1 MADYSISID
10 AAGSAKNNERDRSI
24 SGLFSYTGGTY
35 KTISRLSRR
44 GGIWC
49 NCGGTSQSVTL
60 AVYDQLITGTTVIKT
75 SDTVTCKCY
84 GTGPSAD
91 NYAQTTFLN
100 WTQAESN
107 AATAAWAAGTLI
119 VRRFVTIKAYTSS
132 NHGSPVFR
140 DGYYSDVIAIQ
151 GSTVPFTQY
160 RPEIVTF
167 DVFRSDNGATENPE
181 STSVYAKIRLRM
193 NDSTGLADSPKLRV
207 YYAQDTDPDTASS
220 YLDIGSAFGLSAG
233 NLNTDKVVKL
243 TGTWSN
249 GADYYFLL
257 YFSAGYEVADG
268 RLDMAPRATIPIYIS
283 ENNNGV
289 SIGQYSSATKDVP
302 KFESR
307 WPAYLYGGIARIGDG
322 WTTLNPATGSTPADY
337 GGGVLRCRAME
348 KLRVVDGSILVKPG
362 SSIVVLATLPG
373 GYTPGKSV
381 FSMNACSGAR
391 LARIAVGGTGD
402 TYAGKLCLEWVKNL
416 SDGSNYTSAAIW
428 VQCSI
433 NYWVD

>member
-24 SGLFSYTGGTY
+24 NSLFPYTGGTY
-35 KTISRLSRR
+35 KTISLLTRR

-60 AVYDQLITGTTVIKT
+60 AVYDQLLNGATVIKT

-84 GTGPSAD
+84 GSGPSAD
-91 NYAQTTFLN
+91 NYAQTTFSN

-132 NHGSPVFR
+132 KHGSPVFR
-140 DGYYSDVIAIQ
+140 DGYYSDVIAVQ

-160 RPEIVTF
+160 RPVIALF
-167 DVFRSDNGATENPE
+167 DVFRSDDGAAENPE
-181 STSVYAKIRLRM
+181 STSVYAKIRLKM

-220 YLDIGSAFGLSAG
+220 YLDIGSTFGLSAG

-268 RLDMAPRATIPIYIS
+268 RLDMAPRAAIPIYIS
-283 ENNNGV
+283 ENNRGV
-289 SIGQYSSATKDVP
+289 SIGQYSTATQDAP

-307 WPAYLYGGIARIGDG
+307 WPAYLYGGIAQIGDG
-322 WTTLNPATGSTPADY
+322 SQNVFEVMGVQAGSVEGSTSTSGKTVDYDVVFNKAYAAAPVVVIGMQLGGDLATSYYAGRLSCALISVSATGFT
-337 GGGVLRCRAME
+337 VR
-348 KLRVVDGSILVKPG
+348 
-362 SSIVVLATLPG
+362 
-373 GYTPGKSV
+373 
-381 FSMNACSGAR
+381 
-391 LARIAVGGTGD
+391 
-402 TYAGKLCLEWVKNL
+402 TY
-416 SDGSNYTSAAIW
+416 NYTASSMAAKIGFTW
-428 VQCSI
+428 AAFGRTA
-433 NYWVD
+433 

>member
-24 SGLFSYTGGTY
+24 NSLFPYTGGTY
-35 KTISRLSRR
+35 KTISLLTRR

-60 AVYDQLITGTTVIKT
+60 AVYDQLLNGATVIKT

-84 GTGPSAD
+84 GSGPSAD
-91 NYAQTTFLN
+91 NYAQTTFSN

-140 DGYYSDVIAIQ
+140 DGYYSDVIAVQ

-160 RPEIVTF
+160 RPVIALF
-167 DVFRSDNGATENPE
+167 DVFRSDDGAAENPE
-181 STSVYAKIRLRM
+181 STSVYAKIRLKM

-220 YLDIGSAFGLSAG
+220 YLDIGSTFGLSAG

-268 RLDMAPRATIPIYIS
+268 RLDMAPRAAIPIYIS
-283 ENNNGV
+283 ENNRGV
-289 SIGQYSSATKDVP
+289 SIGQYSTATQDAP

-307 WPAYLYGGIARIGDG
+307 WPAYLYGGIAQIGDG
-322 WTTLNPATGSTPADY
+322 SQNVFEVMGVQAGSVEGSTSTSGKTVDYDVVFNKAYAAAPVVVIGMQLGGDLATSYYAGRLSCALISVSATGFT
-337 GGGVLRCRAME
+337 VR
-348 KLRVVDGSILVKPG
+348 
-362 SSIVVLATLPG
+362 
-373 GYTPGKSV
+373 
-381 FSMNACSGAR
+381 
-391 LARIAVGGTGD
+391 
-402 TYAGKLCLEWVKNL
+402 TY
-416 SDGSNYTSAAIW
+416 NYTASSMAAKIGFTW
-428 VQCSI
+428 AAFGRTA
-433 NYWVD
+433 

>member
-24 SGLFSYTGGTY
+24 SDLFSYTGGTY

-49 NCGGTSQSVTL
+49 SCGGTSQSVTL
-60 AVYDQLITGTTVIKT
+60 AVYDQLLDGATVIKT
-75 SDTVTCKCY
+75 SDTATCKCY
-84 GTGPSAD
+84 GTGPSSD
-91 NYAQTTFLN
+91 NYAQTTFSN

-132 NHGSPVFR
+132 KHGSPVFR

-160 RPEIVTF
+160 RPVIALF
-167 DVFRSDNGATENPE
+167 DVFRSDDGATENPE
-181 STSVYAKIRLRM
+181 STSVYAKIRLMM
-193 NDSTGLADSPKLRV
+193 NDSTGLSDSPRLRV

-243 TGTWSN
+243 SGTWSN
-249 GADYYFLL
+249 GADFFFLL

-268 RLDMAPRATIPIYIS
+268 RLDMAPRAAIPIYIS
-283 ENNNGV
+283 ETNNGV
-289 SIGQYSSATKDVP
+289 SIGQYSSATRDTP

-307 WPAYLYGGIARIGDG
+307 WPAYLYGGIAQIGDG
-322 WTTLNPATGSTPADY
+322 SQNAFEVMGIQTGSSATQSVASSGTATVTVTFPKPYSAAPVVVANIVSTSTSYYLGRCNVAIQSVDATGFT
-337 GGGVLRCRAME
+337 
-348 KLRVVDGSILVKPG
+348 
-362 SSIVVLATLPG
+362 
-373 GYTPGKSV
+373 
-381 FSMNACSGAR
+381 
-391 LARIAVGGTGD
+391 ARIANGG
-402 TYAGKLCLEWVKNL
+402 
-416 SDGSNYTSAAIW
+416 SSAVTFGFNWAAFGRIA
-428 VQCSI
+428 
-433 NYWVD
+433 

>member
-24 SGLFSYTGGTY
+24 SGLFPYTGGMY
-35 KTISRLSRR
+35 KTISLLTRR

-91 NYAQTTFLN
+91 NYAQTTFSN

-107 AATAAWAAGTLI
+107 AATAAWAVGTLI
-119 VRRFVTIKAYTSS
+119 IRRFVTIKAYTSS
-132 NHGSPVFR
+132 KHGSPVFR
-140 DGYYSDVIAIQ
+140 DGQYSDVIAIQ

-160 RPEIVTF
+160 RPVIALF
-167 DVFRSDNGATENPE
+167 DVFRSDDGATENPE
-181 STSVYAKIRLRM
+181 STSVYAKIRLKM
-193 NDSTGLADSPKLRV
+193 NDSAGLSDSPKLRV

-243 TGTWSN
+243 SGTWSN
-249 GADYYFLL
+249 GADFFFLL

-268 RLDMAPRATIPIYIS
+268 RLDMAPRAAIPIYIS
-283 ENNNGV
+283 ENNMGV
-289 SIGQYSSATKDVP
+289 SIGQYSSATQDAP

-307 WPAYLYGGIARIGDG
+307 WPAYLYGGIAQIGDG
-322 WTTLNPATGSTPADY
+322 SQNVFEVMGVQAGSVEGSTSTSGNTVDYDVVFDKAYAAAPVVVIGMQLGGDLATSYYAGRLSCALISVSATGFKVRSYNYTA
-337 GGGVLRCRAME
+337 
-348 KLRVVDGSILVKPG
+348 
-362 SSIVVLATLPG
+362 SSEAAKIGFTWAAFG
-373 GYTPGKSV
+373 
-381 FSMNACSGAR
+381 
-391 LARIAVGGTGD
+391 RIA
-402 TYAGKLCLEWVKNL
+402 
-416 SDGSNYTSAAIW
+416 
-428 VQCSI
+428 
-433 NYWVD
+433 

>member
-10 AAGSAKNNERDRSI
+10 AAGSAKDNERDRSI

-35 KTISRLSRR
+35 KTISLLTRR

-132 NHGSPVFR
+132 KHGSPVFR
-140 DGYYSDVIAIQ
+140 DGQYSDVIAIQ

-160 RPEIVTF
+160 RPVIALF
-167 DVFRSDNGATENPE
+167 DVFRSDDGATENPE
-181 STSVYAKIRLRM
+181 STSVYAKIRLKM
-193 NDSTGLADSPKLRV
+193 NDSAGLADSPKLRV
-207 YYAQDTDPDTASS
+207 YYAQDTDPDSASS
-220 YLDIGSAFGLSAG
+220 YLDIGSAFGLTAG
-233 NLNTDKVVKL
+233 NLNTDRVVKL
-243 TGTWSN
+243 SGTWSN
-249 GADYYFLL
+249 GADFFFLL

-268 RLDMAPRATIPIYIS
+268 RMDMAPRAAIPIYIS
-283 ENNNGV
+283 ENNMGV
-289 SIGQYSSATKDVP
+289 SIGQYSSATQDTP

-307 WPAYLYGGIARIGDG
+307 WPAYLYGGIAQIGDG
-322 WTTLNPATGSTPADY
+322 SQNVFEVMGVQAGSVEGSASTSGKTVDYDVVFDKAYAAAPVVVIGMQLGGDLATSYHAGRLSCALISVSATGFKVRTYNYTASSTAAKI
-337 GGGVLRCRAME
+337 GFTWAAFG
-348 KLRVVDGSILVKPG
+348 
-362 SSIVVLATLPG
+362 
-373 GYTPGKSV
+373 
-381 FSMNACSGAR
+381 
-391 LARIAVGGTGD
+391 RIA
-402 TYAGKLCLEWVKNL
+402 
-416 SDGSNYTSAAIW
+416 
-428 VQCSI
+428 
-433 NYWVD
+433 